1 MGDECLVKERVED
14 AAVVDRELREAP
26 YPRPAQRVPQ
36 P

>member
-1 MGDECLVKERVED
+1 MCDECLVEQRVEN